1 MRIRVGAPLL
11 AAVAVLGGGRT
22 AEAGHCGA
30 TAYPS
35 NCPPVCDAQQ
45 GFAAYSQGQ
54 RPSYQVVH
62 DSANACRFQTT
73 YQTVTETVMK
83 EVPCPVRRKVAE
95 TTYQCVTETV
105 CKPVCETVMKECH
118 YTVYKKV
125 CETQY
130 KACHYTV
137 CKPVTEVHCHN
148 ETYQACQQVCET
160 IVKHCPVTVCKP
172 VTECVIKEC

>member
-83 EVPCPVRRKVAE
+83 PVTRTCYRE
-95 TTYQCVTETV
+95 EPRTTYKTVRETVCRPVTETV
-105 CKPVCETVMKECH
+105 CRPVCETVMKEVPC
-118 YTVYKKV
+118 TVRRKV
-125 CETQY
+125 SE
-130 KACHYTV
+130 
-137 CKPVTEVHCHN
+137 
-148 ETYQACQQVCET
+148 
-160 IVKHCPVTVCKP
+160 
-172 VTECVIKEC
+172 